1 MASRAQDVWT
11 RLLTFSSV
19 GVGRAPAPT
28 LPTEDG
34 AAPNTAGADAPYST
48 GSNGGREGQRID
60 HRFVGGRWR
69 QAAYALIDICCVII
83 NGVTVFLFRFTARD
97 LPGFLRSGHITI
109 TPDQPI
115 TRYVAFLLLYV
126 ALIPLFCEWQD
137 LYWTPR
143 TRSAQDESLAVVKAV
158 TWATLLL
165 TVFIYLSGV
174 KIISRLIVV
183 TCLVMNTV
191 TLIVWRYAKRQ
202 IVIHRVQR
210 GIGARNAVIVGAGK
224 VGQALARQ
232 LEGNKLLGYRF
243 VGFFDEN
250 HSGNPS
256 MLGKIED
263 LARLARVEFVDDIFI
278 TIPSERELVKGIA
291 IIARQYR
298 LNVKV
303 VPELYDGLGWH
314 APILYVGDFPV
325 MNLHWQPIPTF
336 GLWVKRLID
345 VGFSAFASL
354 ISLPLLAAL
363 AVWIKL
369 DSPGPVLYSS
379 CRVGKKGRV
388 FQCYKLRTMMV
399 NAEELKESLRY
410 RNERQGPFFK
420 IHDDPRITRSGKFL
434 RKYSL
439 DELPQFWNVFKGEMS
454 LVGPRPHPADDYER
468 YSLEH
473 LRRLD
478 VKPGITGLWQVT
490 ARRDPSFETNMRLD
504 IQYIENWSL
513 WFDIRI
519 LVRTIPEALR
529 GRGR

>member
-1 MASRAQDVWT
+1 
-11 RLLTFSSV
+11 
-19 GVGRAPAPT
+19 
-28 LPTEDG
+28 
-34 AAPNTAGADAPYST
+34 
-48 GSNGGREGQRID
+48 
-60 HRFVGGRWR
+60 
-69 QAAYALIDICCVII
+69 
-83 NGVTVFLFRFTARD
+83 
-97 LPGFLRSGHITI
+97 
-109 TPDQPI
+109 
-115 TRYVAFLLLYV
+115 
-126 ALIPLFCEWQD
+126 
-137 LYWTPR
+137 
-143 TRSAQDESLAVVKAV
+143 
-158 TWATLLL
+158 
-165 TVFIYLSGV
+165 
-174 KIISRLIVV
+174 
-183 TCLVMNTV
+183 
-191 TLIVWRYAKRQ
+191 
-202 IVIHRVQR
+202 
-210 GIGARNAVIVGAGK
+210 
-224 VGQALARQ
+224 
-232 LEGNKLLGYRF
+232 
-243 VGFFDEN
+243 
-250 HSGNPS
+250 

-263 LARLARVEFVDDIFI
+263 LARMARVEFVDDIFI
-278 TIPSERELVKGIA
+278 TIPSERELVKDIA

-298 LNVKV
+298 LDVKV

-325 MNLHWQPIPTF
+325 MGLHWQPIPTF
-336 GLWVKRLID
+336 GLWVKRLFD
-345 VGFSAFASL
+345 FGFSAFASL

-379 CRVGKKGRV
+379 RRVGKKGRV
-388 FQCYKLRTMMV
+388 FQCYKMRTMKA
-399 NAEELKESLRY
+399 NADELKESLRH

-468 YSLEH
+468 YTLDH

-519 LVRTIPEALR
+519 LIRTIPEAIR